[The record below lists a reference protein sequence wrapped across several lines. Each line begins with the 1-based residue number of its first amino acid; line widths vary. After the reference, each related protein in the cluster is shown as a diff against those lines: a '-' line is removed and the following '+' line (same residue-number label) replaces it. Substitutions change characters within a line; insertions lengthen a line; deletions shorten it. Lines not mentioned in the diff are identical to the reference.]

1 MKSRSLGQTGLSLTE
16 ISFGCAPIAGLYQS
30 VREEDALT
38 TLMAAWDGGIR
49 YYDTAPYYGAGL
61 SEERL
66 GRFLAG
72 RPRADFAIS
81 TKVGKLVR
89 PTAPQDAGNYGFVG
103 AHPAVIDYDYSGDGI
118 LRSLEASRR
127 RTGLD
132 RFDIVFVHDIGEE
145 THGVEGNRHHMW
157 DFLDSGI
164 KVLEDLKAAGDISAW
179 GLGVNENTVCLD
191 VMKRVDLDC
200 ILLAGRYTLLDRS
213 AEAELLSLCR
223 QRGTRLIIGGVF
235 NSGILATGPV
245 AGATFNY
252 MPADADIL
260 RRVGDLQ
267 AQAQAKGL
275 DLATA
280 ALHFPLYEP
289 LVSSVLIG
297 TAKPGSLSRNLAA
310 YYDAS
315 GARLQE

>member
-145 THGVEGNRHHMW
+145 THGVEGNRHHMR

-179 GLGVNENTVCLD
+179 GLGVNENAVCLD

-213 AEAELLSLCR
+213 AEAELLPLCR